1 MLISIDRDAKVGLF
15 VVLILVTLLIVV
27 WGRQPQL
34 GDLEPEPTK
43 ETPVDEGAPAD
54 TASTDGEAGTAGDAE
69 TVTIEAGTDVG
80 RDPTTVG
87 ATTGGTDK
95 EDDKTP
101 TETEAGTPREEDPE
115 PMTITVTTPPR
126 EKVYTVKE
134 GDRLYKIARAACKD
148 GATADEIEAM
158 VARIIKLN
166 DLADPNKIFPGQK
179 LKVPVGGA
187 EAPAATAATAKPRT
201 HVVKEGE
208 SLSKIAEIHYKDR
221 TKWRVIHAANKDKL
235 PDPDTVKP
243 GQVLVI
249 PELPADN

>member
-54 TASTDGEAGTAGDAE
+54 TPAAGDAE
-69 TVTIEAGTDVG
+69 TVTIEAGTAVG
-80 RDPTTVG
+80 RDPTTVA

-95 EDDKTP
+95 GDDKTP

-134 GDRLYKIARAACKD
+134 GDRLYKIARAFCKD

-166 DLADPNKIFPGQK
+166 GLADPNKIFPGQK

-187 EAPAATAATAKPRT
+187 EAPAATAATKKPRT

-221 TKWRVIHAANKDKL
+221 TKWRVIHVANKDKL